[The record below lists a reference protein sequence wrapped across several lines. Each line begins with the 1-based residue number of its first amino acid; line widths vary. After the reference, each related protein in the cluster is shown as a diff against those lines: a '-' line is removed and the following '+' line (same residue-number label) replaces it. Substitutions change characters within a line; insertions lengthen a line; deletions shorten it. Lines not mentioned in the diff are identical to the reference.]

1 MPKAEWGKKV
11 VCASCE
17 VKFYNLNR
25 KPAICPNCGAE
36 YNDLAN
42 DAILNNTKQV
52 FNDNVDVVSD
62 NNLVGSNAAESIAD
76 DEEIHLDDAMD
87 EETIS
92 LEETDGEVED
102 ISSDVNSL
110 DINENNSGELEEE

>member
-1 MPKAEWGKKV
+1 MPKAEWGKSSLRKLRSKV
-11 VCASCE
+11 H
-17 VKFYNLNR
+17 NL
-25 KPAICPNCGAE
+25 KKTAICPNCGAE

-92 LEETDGEVED
+92 LKKLMVKLRTYH
-102 ISSDVNSL
+102 DVNSL